1 MVRLGETLVRRN
13 DDFCLAHNSDKELE
27 RLSLCNDD
35 KCVNAGKDLVHFCE
49 HQLILTRIDQTRRGT
64 VRNNK

>member
-35 KCVNAGKDLVHFCE
+35 KRVNFGKDLVHFCE
-49 HQLILTRIDQTRRGT
+49 HQLI
-64 VRNNK
+64 